1 MLPLNVPTTF
11 KLDDRA
17 SLTMSVTLYDANHC
31 PGSVMVLLDGYFGR
45 VLHTGD
51 FRFSESM
58 LEIPAIRRIDHLI
71 LDNTYASPKH
81 VFPPREQV
89 REDILQ
95 CIEDHG
101 LENLP
106 VYIGIDTLGK
116 EELLLFLAERLGLL
130 VGVDERR
137 YRALQLIDVDMS
149 YFTYDLDEA
158 DIIVVTR
165 QEVSMECPVSTLP
178 GTPSRLYILPTSL
191 TAILPVGNRSVS
203 VRILCCVWLEF
214 WCILVC
220 FCRFLSFFV
229 TFYWGTSRFPR
240 VFVLF
245 CSNFQPN
252 FLFSDHFFQCFP
264 YSLHSSFPELRRLV
278 AHTFPKRI
286 TPIVRDR
293 YTDMSALF
301 GDLMCRD
308 ALPAPAVPRA
318 LALSMASDAAR
329 HRRSKD
335 TEEVSH
341 MGRQRAFVSS
351 SGRLFPMRKRSTG
364 EFAELPDDEEEVEK
378 EEKEGKEEHYKDIKR
393 VKEETIETNIKYEM
407 DINDTK
413 NDTSKDNVMMNMAK
427 NMTHSLIKEHLNKEH
442 LNIKESTALV
452 KEEVNATPPSSDIV
466 LQILAGLPIASFS
479 GQSPIEPQLEE
490 EEMRPE
496 SELEDDPMS
505 NMTQP
510 HGHSRDTSPPRD
522 HPPSPPRGQ
531 MPLTPHD
538 QSTRTVIDNA
548 ISCAWA
554 TCSAAAADCPNLLV
568 HIIREHIPM
577 AQPGRRREEEVEYRC
592 AWVGCDREEGFGQ
605 RGHLVRHVSA
615 VHLRALRRGPK
626 GSC

>member
-252 FLFSDHFFQCFP
+252 FLFSDHF
-264 YSLHSSFPELRRLV
+264 L
-278 AHTFPKRI
+278 A
-286 TPIVRDR
+286 
-293 YTDMSALF
+293 
-301 GDLMCRD
+301 
-308 ALPAPAVPRA
+308 ALPQV
-318 LALSMASDAAR
+318 SSDTFESVIRDVNEILREAEDLGSANTLE
-329 HRRSKD
+329 SVLGFA
-335 TEEVSH
+335 TC
-341 MGRQRAFVSS
+341 FVSYA
-351 SGRLFPMRKRSTG
+351 FITTHY
-364 EFAELPDDEEEVEK
+364 EK
-378 EEKEGKEEHYKDIKR
+378 
-393 VKEETIETNIKYEM
+393 
-407 DINDTK
+407 
-413 NDTSKDNVMMNMAK
+413 
-427 NMTHSLIKEHLNKEH
+427 
-442 LNIKESTALV
+442 
-452 KEEVNATPPSSDIV
+452 
-466 LQILAGLPIASFS
+466 
-479 GQSPIEPQLEE
+479 
-490 EEMRPE
+490 
-496 SELEDDPMS
+496 
-505 NMTQP
+505 
-510 HGHSRDTSPPRD
+510 
-522 HPPSPPRGQ
+522 
-531 MPLTPHD
+531 
-538 QSTRTVIDNA
+538 
-548 ISCAWA
+548 C
-554 TCSAAAADCPNLLV
+554 
-568 HIIREHIPM
+568 
-577 AQPGRRREEEVEYRC
+577 
-592 AWVGCDREEGFGQ
+592 
-605 RGHLVRHVSA
+605 LVRV
-615 VHLRALRRGPK
+615 RARISRANDELFRPSGLYMKDPSLN
-626 GSC
+626 GMLHIELIIL